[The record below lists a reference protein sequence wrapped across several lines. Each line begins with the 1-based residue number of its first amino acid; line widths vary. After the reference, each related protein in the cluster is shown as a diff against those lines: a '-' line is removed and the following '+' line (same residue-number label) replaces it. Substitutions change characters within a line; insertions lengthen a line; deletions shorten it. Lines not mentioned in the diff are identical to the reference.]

1 MTLPRGGFVRN
12 FRLRRPRDKKISV
25 GCNLHAM
32 VSSMGLWDPLYD
44 DGVLR
49 TEEVAAILG
58 IPIWTVRRLARQGL
72 LTAKR
77 EYSFGGVWF
86 FDASAVR
93 TLQKKRRYVWK
104 GFAPEVSPYRKRV
117 LRRESSDG

>member
-1 MTLPRGGFVRN
+1 
-12 FRLRRPRDKKISV
+12 
-25 GCNLHAM
+25 
-32 VSSMGLWDPLYD
+32 MGLWDPLYD

-93 TLQKKRRYVWK
+93 ALQKKRRYVWK
-104 GFAPEVSPYRKRV
+104 GFAPGVSPYRKRV